1 MANKQPVFS
10 PKNFYKKS
18 ANHQI
23 KNRYLENL
31 KTQIARIDG
40 GISRQFMPL
49 AVESL
54 DSALSGGLALGRVH
68 MLGGLMQAH
77 GAVSGFAT
85 ALLMRLVA
93 HLSATGKPVGPII
106 WCPASNR
113 GGAGMLYGHGL
124 AALGLDPAR
133 LLIVDTPHPARRMA
147 ALDDIARTDGLT
159 AVVAEYDGMQ
169 KSSDYWMRFM
179 RRIQLAAESSRVT
192 VFLLGAPLAANGCE
206 TVWHIA
212 PTNMAATNMA
222 PGNMASVDKMPGHI
236 PHNGPHRSFTSPS
249 QSWCPGWQIT
259 LKRARGGYPFQ
270 GHIGWEAWSGR
281 FIELAAMGHDH
292 ASEQM
297 LFDRDA
303 APLPA
308 ARQNLT
314 THQAMSQAV

>member
-1 MANKQPVFS
+1 MTINKQPAFS
-10 PKNFYKKS
+10 AKNFYKNS
-18 ANHQI
+18 ANCQI
-23 KNRYLENL
+23 KNSYLEKL
-31 KTQIARIDG
+31 KTHIAGIDG
-40 GISRQFMPL
+40 RVSRQFMPL
-49 AVESL
+49 AVDSL

-68 MLGGLMQAH
+68 MMCGMMQAH
-77 GAVSGFAT
+77 GAVSGFVT

-93 HLSATGKPVGPII
+93 HLSAVGTSVGPIV
-106 WCPASNR
+106 WCPASSL

-133 LLIVDTPHPARRMA
+133 LLIVDTPHPSRRMA

-212 PTNMAATNMA
+212 PTNIVHTNMVSA
-222 PGNMASVDKMPGHI
+222 DKMPGHI
-236 PHNGPHRSFTSPS
+236 SDNRPHRSFTSS
-249 QSWCPGWQIT
+249 IQSWDPRWQIT

-270 GHIGWEAWSGR
+270 GHIGWESWSGR
-281 FIELAAMGHDH
+281 FIELAAMRHNH

-297 LFDRDA
+297 LFDRGF

-308 ARQNLT
+308 THQNLT
-314 THQAMSQAV
+314 INQAMPQAV